1 MVLRL
6 LAAPTP
12 TATAVPPVP
21 SVRET
26 VRLSP
31 VAWVLSCRSSLASMA
46 REPSFKV
53 PESARR
59 RLAIFAFTAS
69 SMVFVLTASPKAPPA
84 AMA

>member
-12 TATAVPPVP
+12 TATAVPLVL
-21 SVRET
+21 ET

-31 VAWVLSCRSSLASMA
+31 VAWVLSCRPSLASME
-46 REPSFKV
+46 REPTFKAL
-53 PESARR
+53 SGLARL
-59 RLAIFAFTAS
+59 RLAIFAVTAS